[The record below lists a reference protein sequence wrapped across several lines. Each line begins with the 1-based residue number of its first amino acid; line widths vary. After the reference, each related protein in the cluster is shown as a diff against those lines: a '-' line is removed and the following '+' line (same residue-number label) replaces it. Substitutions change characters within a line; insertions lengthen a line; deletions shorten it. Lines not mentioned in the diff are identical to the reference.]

1 MIRPEGAELRP
12 ERPARGGWR
21 LLGRRQAGFP
31 RRPELGK
38 GAPGGFVPVLAAGRW
53 GFARTRLGCRS
64 VASWDR
70 QRARD
75 PPGQWGGGK
84 VPGQGRRVTRS
95 LARCGYWRGRG
106 DAQTP
111 GAGLVCRSS
120 TLACPAAPASGQP
133 ASPAGRTELS
143 VDHCVGGRRTR
154 VTARNPGGTPPRAK
168 SRGNRTLP
176 VRLAEGE
183 AGRPGELWDGGL
195 PALSLGTAPGRPQ
208 PPKPTLGA
216 VPGAASKNRPALSH
230 IPGACKSGRKGTQTP
245 EDDL

>member
-1 MIRPEGAELRP
+1 MIWPEEAGLRP

-53 GFARTRLGCRS
+53 RFARTQLGCRS
-64 VASWDR
+64 VASWDW

-95 LARCGYWRGRG
+95 LARCGDWRGCG
-106 DAQTP
+106 DAQLP

-120 TLACPAAPASGQP
+120 TAAQASGQP

-143 VDHCVGGRRTR
+143 VDHCVGGRRTGSDCQE
-154 VTARNPGGTPPRAK
+154 PGWDSPSSQVQREQDTPCAAGGWRRGRRACPGSSGMEACLPSVWALPLKATTSKAHPR
-168 SRGNRTLP
+168 T
-176 VRLAEGE
+176 
-183 AGRPGELWDGGL
+183 
-195 PALSLGTAPGRPQ
+195 
-208 PPKPTLGA
+208 
-216 VPGAASKNRPALSH
+216 VPGAASENPLALSH
-230 IPGACKSGRKGTQTP
+230 IPGACKSGRKGNQTL
-245 EDDL
+245 EDNL